1 MTKIVIS
8 LERGPDDQP
17 VGVLRKQSGETV
29 RFIGWLALVRVL
41 EDELRAA
48 HGPAGGGAALDPSSA
63 D

>member
-41 EDELRAA
+41 EDELNAA
-48 HGPAGGGAALDPSSA
+48 HPESGEGAPHDPSSA